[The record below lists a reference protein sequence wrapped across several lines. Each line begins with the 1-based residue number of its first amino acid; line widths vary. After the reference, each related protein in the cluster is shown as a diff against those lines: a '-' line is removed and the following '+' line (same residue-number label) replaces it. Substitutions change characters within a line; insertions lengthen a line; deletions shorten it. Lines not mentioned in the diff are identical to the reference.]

1 MSILLDIAL
10 GVASGLAAFVLALI
24 VLLGKLTRFLE
35 VEDARDRDL
44 FIASLQRWH
53 EERTK

>member
-1 MSILLDIAL
+1 MSVLLDIAV

-24 VLLGKLTRFLE
+24 VLLHKLTRFLE